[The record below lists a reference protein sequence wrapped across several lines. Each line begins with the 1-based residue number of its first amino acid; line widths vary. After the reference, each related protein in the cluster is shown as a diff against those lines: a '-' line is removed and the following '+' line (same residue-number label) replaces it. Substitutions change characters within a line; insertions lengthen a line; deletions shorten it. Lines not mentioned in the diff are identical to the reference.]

1 VDSKLGVGSTFWFNV
16 RLGLGGEQSEI
27 VHRTSHEVTPVM
39 LKAINGA
46 RILLV
51 ENNLFNQEVAC
62 EFLKNADALVSIAQN
77 GAEAL
82 DLLRLESFDCV
93 LMDIQMPV
101 MDGFEATKQIRKDT
115 SLAHLP
121 VIAMTADAW
130 NEDRE
135 HCLEIGMDDFI
146 SKPFKPDALYRML
159 EKWLM
164 SPRSGSAVI
173 PDEEGVVVDLAE
185 LSELV
190 GGERQK
196 MRDLAQKFL
205 LLAQSGM
212 GDIDAA
218 LRRNDLAALSALGH
232 HHKGP
237 ARMIGAIEFAK
248 LCQALEK
255 QAQNGDGKR
264 LGDIVEKMRALLQ
277 LIDAYLE
284 QELA

>member
-1 VDSKLGVGSTFWFNV
+1 
-16 RLGLGGEQSEI
+16 
-27 VHRTSHEVTPVM
+27 
-39 LKAINGA
+39 
-46 RILLV
+46 
-51 ENNLFNQEVAC
+51 
-62 EFLKNADALVSIAQN
+62 
-77 GAEAL
+77 
-82 DLLRLESFDCV
+82 
-93 LMDIQMPV
+93 
-101 MDGFEATKQIRKDT
+101 
-115 SLAHLP
+115 LP

-159 EKWLM
+159 AKWLM